1 MYWVKISIFVKLIT
15 VTEIYGTLIWLH
27 TGKINSYLYV
37 MLPFKCTTMKTWI
50 LWGTVTSEVQVY
62 IKSNF
67 KNLNMLLC

>member
-1 MYWVKISIFVKLIT
+1 
-15 VTEIYGTLIWLH
+15 
-27 TGKINSYLYV
+27 

-62 IKSNF
+62 IKSDF